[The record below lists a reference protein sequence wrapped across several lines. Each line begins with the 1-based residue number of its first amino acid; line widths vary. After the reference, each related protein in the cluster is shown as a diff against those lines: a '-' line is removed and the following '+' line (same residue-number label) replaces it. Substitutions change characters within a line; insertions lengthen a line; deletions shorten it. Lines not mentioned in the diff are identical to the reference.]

1 MNMIQVGITEDAR
14 KEAGIKKSDREML
27 NSFPMGITAMAAGIG
42 HISVD
47 SAEKRWSQTITVD
60 MAVDRFALVLRLHG
74 DLFTTE
80 KANQRMQAMLTSKKF
95 VTKMAKAKWSCNV
108 GNESDEQFRFKMQ
121 KRLWNDMVSDHKLS
135 TLRKDYTSYDEEQS
149 RTQSVRHLI
158 WAILERE
165 LTDDMLAHSDIID
178 TWAKYF
184 GYSKPLYND
193 LYLHWNEDTYEFSL
207 EDTPQ
212 KEE

>member
-1 MNMIQVGITEDAR
+1 MALRVGITEEAR
-14 KEAGIKKSDREML
+14 QEAGIKESDREML

-42 HISVD
+42 HITVD
-47 SAEKRWSQTITVD
+47 PEEKRWGQTITVD
-60 MAVDRFALVLRLHG
+60 MAVDRFTLVLRLHG
-74 DLFTTE
+74 DMFTTE
-80 KANQRMQAMLTSKKF
+80 KANRRMQAMLTSKEF
-95 VTKMAKAKWSCNV
+95 VTKMAEAKWTCNV
-108 GNESDEQFRFKMQ
+108 GNDSDEEFRFKMQ

-135 TLRKDYTSYDEEQS
+135 TLDKDYDSYDEEQS

-178 TWAKYF
+178 TWGNYF

-212 KEE
+212 EEE